1 MTFVVANEARGVRR
15 GGDANND
22 GVDFRMGSARRAS
35 STRPA
40 ESRARPNERA
50 PLEILCAIV
59 IEVPKARVQSVL
71 INFHSFHKFIYA
83 GLPLLRA
90 ELQVSLFLARRCSIF
105 RSQTN
110 F

>member
-1 MTFVVANEARGVRR
+1 VFVTVRCVRGRYTDVPGFGRCLRNLIFVVANEARGVRR

-50 PLEILCAIV
+50 PLEISCAI
-59 IEVPKARVQSVL
+59 
-71 INFHSFHKFIYA
+71 
-83 GLPLLRA
+83 
-90 ELQVSLFLARRCSIF
+90 
-105 RSQTN
+105 
-110 F
+110 